1 MSSSDSL
8 QVTLG
13 GLQVSVLIATFIY
26 AVSCF
31 QAFLYWR
38 SRFSDRLGVRILV
51 WVVWLFETTHTLCFW
66 FYLFTITVKYYGVP
80 EELEQRHWSITMSIV
95 FHGLITGC
103 VQSYYSYRVYI
114 LSGGRKLIPIMCWI
128 GCLIE
133 GCGSVGIAV
142 VLYHVGPVVFAAN
155 WELFPTLNIAVDLS
169 VGVVNTTTL
178 CYYLLQRKTGIKSTD
193 QIVSTLIE
201 WSVESGLITAL
212 AALGMLIACVVTPN
226 TAVYLSMTSF
236 YAKFYSN
243 SLLASLNGRG
253 PFSPFRIFVPP
264 NTLGNAIG
272 TELQFAVNTTQAT
285 ETSSPSINL
294 SQSMHQL
301 PRSSRTE
308 NVSQVKS
315 KTSAHGMQLTS
326 IAERDTDLDSVERTR
341 AARKDED
348 SKDAIV

>member
-1 MSSSDSL
+1 MSSSDSV

-26 AVSCF
+26 SISCF
-31 QAFLYWR
+31 QTFLYWR
-38 SRFSDRLGVRILV
+38 SRFNDRLGILALV
-51 WVVWLFETTHTLCFW
+51 WAVWIFETTHTLCFW
-66 FYLFTITVKYYGVP
+66 FYIFTITVKYYGVP
-80 EELEQRHWSITMSIV
+80 EELERRHWSITMSIV

-114 LSGGRKLIPIMCWI
+114 LSGKRIIPVVCWI

-142 VLYHVGPVVFAAN
+142 VLYLVGPAEFAAK

-178 CYYLLQRKTGIKSTD
+178 CYYLHRMRTGSKTTD
-193 QIVSTLIE
+193 QMVTTLIE
-201 WSVESGLITAL
+201 WSVETGLITAL

-243 SLLASLNGRG
+243 SLLAS
-253 PFSPFRIFVPP
+253 
-264 NTLGNAIG
+264 
-272 TELQFAVNTTQAT
+272 
-285 ETSSPSINL
+285 
-294 SQSMHQL
+294 
-301 PRSSRTE
+301 
-308 NVSQVKS
+308 
-315 KTSAHGMQLTS
+315 
-326 IAERDTDLDSVERTR
+326 
-341 AARKDED
+341 
-348 SKDAIV
+348 